1 MVIAPCLSSISKTC
15 RLWTTSSFSHSR
27 PLMSSAPDSFQ
38 AEDLVK
44 DAIGNLRHARRNTL
58 IHTVVDGLQVGP

>member
-27 PLMSSAPDSFQ
+27 PLMSSAPDSSQ
-38 AEDLVK
+38 AEDLVE